1 MKKVSKLLIIL
12 AVMMLGICSNTA
24 IAAENLNSVY
34 EDTKG
39 TNSWWVY
46 PLSVDNDKYIYTS
59 YTSGGFSGLQQYNRE
74 TGKTKR
80 KNLLKV
86 KKDDHNAGAVEFLD
100 DGRLMYAVT
109 GHGQFH
115 YVKVFVSNKKDD
127 ITKWHSQT
135 LVTEGTASYAQIIK
149 MSSGYYLF
157 TRGKIVPDQADSKEP
172 NRWYWSV
179 FYSKDGIT
187 WSTEKKII
195 WADVTQ
201 YYLKATSCTD
211 SERIRLTMYSNPNAG
226 QTDIRLAFFGTK
238 KWVVVNSAGKTLYKV
253 SDTGQGLSFFDVPI
267 IIGKGETNQR
277 LLDVAVSSTD
287 KTMISYATFS
297 DSSNATYKFA
307 LHNAKTGKTK
317 IITIADSGNAF
328 FSSSCYFGGMVFS
341 SKYDSVMYLSRKID
355 GLWRIEQW
363 NRKNGEYH
371 FNKLIST
378 STSNLIRPF
387 VSKNKSIL
395 QWSEGFYDA
404 SSFKKANMEIRRYK
418 G

>member
-1 MKKVSKLLIIL
+1 MKKWLKYGMIL
-12 AVMMLGICSNTA
+12 SMLVFLFYGNIS
-24 IAAENLNSVY
+24 IAAENMNAVY
-34 EDTKG
+34 ADTKG

-46 PLSVDNDKYIYTS
+46 PLSVDNDKYVYTS
-59 YTSGGFSGLQQYNRE
+59 YTNGGFSGLQQYDRK
-74 TGKTKR
+74 TGKIKR
-80 KNLLKV
+80 KNLAKV

-100 DGRLMYAVT
+100 DGRLLYTVT

-115 YVKVFVSNKKDD
+115 YVKVFVSTKKDD
-127 ITKWHSQT
+127 ITKWRSVN
-135 LVTEGTASYAQIIK
+135 LETEGSATYAQIIK

-157 TRGKIVPDQADSKEP
+157 TRGKIVPDQTNDREP
-172 NRWYWSV
+172 NRWYWSA
-179 FYSKDGIT
+179 FYSKDGIK
-187 WSTEKKII
+187 WSKEQKVI

-201 YYLKATSCTD
+201 YYLKATPCTD

-238 KWVVVNSAGKTLYKV
+238 KRVIVNSAGKKLYTV
-253 SDTGQGLSFFDVPI
+253 SDTGAGLSFWNVPI
-267 IIGKGETNQR
+267 IIEKGETNQR

-287 KTMISYATFS
+287 KTMIAYATFQ
-297 DSSNATYKFA
+297 DASNAMYKFA

-317 IITIADSGNAF
+317 IISIVDSGNAF

-341 SKYDSVMYLSRKID
+341 SKYDSVMYLSRKMD

-363 NRKNGEYH
+363 NRRKGEYH
-371 FNKLIST
+371 FAKLIAT

-395 QWSEGFYDA
+395 QWSEGFYDTG
-404 SSFKKANMEIRRYK
+404 SFKKADMSIRRYK
-418 G
+418 N